1 MGGLIGK
8 DTPLVTLSC
17 YNVRDTGDVNIS
29 RVDGKEREKEKKKEK
44 RKKEKLFCFFR
55 KKNGRGEKENAFEE
69 RRNRKISKFV

>member
-17 YNVRDTGDVNIS
+17 YNVRDNGDVNIS

-44 RKKEKLFCFFR
+44 KLFCFR
-55 KKNGRGEKENAFEE
+55 KKKDGRGEKENTFEE

>member
-17 YNVRDTGDVNIS
+17 YNVRDNGDVNIS
-29 RVDGKEREKEKKKEK
+29 RLDGKEREKEKKKRK
-44 RKKEKLFCFFR
+44 RKKKEKIFCFR
-55 KKNGRGEKENAFEE
+55 KKNGRGEKENTFEE

>member
-17 YNVRDTGDVNIS
+17 YNVRDNGDVNIS

-44 RKKEKLFCFFR
+44 KLFCFR
-55 KKNGRGEKENAFEE
+55 KKKDGRGKKENTFDK